1 MFFVAV
7 APVHATLVC
16 VPIDDCALRNCF
28 RLHIEHISSCTFC
41 SVRSSRRP
49 SAGFSSS
56 IATSEVV
63 VMCSLS
69 CFRDLFLS
77 LEHVCSRKTSFTE
90 GSREDLSRFFRHF
103 ASDLVSCRT
112 SEGRQRPDLI
122 IASSVRSVTIRP
134 HSPTFNIVVVDL
146 TLTHRFLHD
155 DHDVNFTVTYSGVST
170 RLHESDQFRVSQAAA
185 LHRRAATL

>member
-1 MFFVAV
+1 MFLVAIT
-7 APVHATLVC
+7 PVHATLVC
-16 VPIDDCALRNCF
+16 VPIDACALRNCF
-28 RLHIEHISSCTFC
+28 RLHIEHISSCTSC
-41 SVRSSRRP
+41 PARSSRGP
-49 SAGFSSS
+49 SAGFSFS
-56 IATSEVV
+56 IVV
-63 VMCSLS
+63 
-69 CFRDLFLS
+69 
-77 LEHVCSRKTSFTE
+77 
-90 GSREDLSRFFRHF
+90 
-103 ASDLVSCRT
+103 AYDLVSCRT

-170 RLHESDQFRVSQAAA
+170 RLHESDQLRVSQAAT